1 MFLSVKISLA
11 LLFFIAVTATAQP
24 LRIATYQYSTNS
36 RVQNLEP
43 LAAYLAEQTG
53 RPTEVKTYLNVPLLT
68 EAIQKGEVDLAFI
81 NTFGFLLLETGTTSY
96 PMKAVAALWA
106 PDAAKDSYKTLIV
119 AKRASRFDQWQQLSS
134 NARNL
139 KLSLVFPS
147 STSGNLVPRLAFN
160 SIGIANADSSFH
172 SVTYAGTHRAAL
184 QHLLQDSADIACM
197 GSAEW
202 DRLSEKERGALEIIW
217 TSPDIPLGPA
227 LVADG
232 LSAGLQAQIRALLL
246 TLPKENPLVFHALK
260 SAWTEGNAAVDF
272 VPVTANYYEP
282 FLQKFGSKESVHRII
297 DQFGR

>member
-1 MFLSVKISLA
+1 MKISLA

-43 LAAYLAEQTG
+43 LAAYITQQTG
-53 RPTEVKTYLNVPLLT
+53 RPTEVKTYLNVPSLT
-68 EAIQKGEVDLAFI
+68 EAIQKSEVDIAFI

-96 PMKAVAALWA
+96 PMTAVAALWA
-106 PDAAKDSYKTLIV
+106 PDSAKNSYKTLIV
-119 AKRASRFDQWQQLSS
+119 AKRASLTGKWQQLSS
-134 NARNL
+134 HCGNL
-139 KLSLVFPS
+139 KLSLVFPA

-160 SIGIANADSSFH
+160 SIGIANADASFS

-184 QHLLQDSADIACM
+184 LHLLQDSADIAGM

-202 DRLSEKERGALEIIW
+202 DRLSEKERAALEIIW

-227 LVADG
+227 LIADR
-232 LSAGLQAQIRALLL
+232 LPPQLQMQIRALLL
-246 TLPKENPLVFHALK
+246 ALPKENPAVFTALK

-272 VPVTANYYEP
+272 VPVTTVYYEP